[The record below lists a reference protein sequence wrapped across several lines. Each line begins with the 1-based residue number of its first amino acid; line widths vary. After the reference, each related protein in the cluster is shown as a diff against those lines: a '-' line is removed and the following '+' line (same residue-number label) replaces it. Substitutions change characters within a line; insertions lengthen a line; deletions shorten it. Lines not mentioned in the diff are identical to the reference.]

1 MTTKEVEIIKEVVK
15 EVPVEKIVTVEKVVN
30 KPLSMCVDLSK
41 VIWPT

>member
-1 MTTKEVEIIKEVVK
+1 MITKEVEVIKEVTK
-15 EVPVEKIVTVEKVVN
+15 EVPVEKIVTVEKVVD